1 MTSTNEGLTLCPCPA
16 GRCDPES
23 TTLNAQGSQLC
34 DQEVDDGFLHLTV
47 SVRTS
52 RLAGPL
58 LGHDARR
65 DQVPLHP
72 AHPWRR
78 GRQRQP
84 IQAGALARV
93 EAESRPLG
101 LLFSV
106 PQVRGPPP
114 PKPQMEPE
122 LAASKVDP

>member
-34 DQEVDDGFLHLTV
+34 DQEVDDGFLHLPV

-58 LGHDARR
+58 LGHDAQR
-65 DQVPLHP
+65 DQVPLLQLTP
-72 AHPWRR
+72 GGGGGSGSRSRQEPWPGWRLR
-78 GRQRQP
+78 
-84 IQAGALARV
+84 AGPWGSCFQSPR
-93 EAESRPLG
+93 
-101 LLFSV
+101 
-106 PQVRGPPP
+106 
-114 PKPQMEPE
+114 
-122 LAASKVDP
+122 